1 MVVEWVAEEVP
12 PYRWTNGRKVEMGG
26 GAEASAGIHS
36 LVS

>member
-26 GAEASAGIHS
+26 GDGGIGRDS
-36 LVS
+36 FFS